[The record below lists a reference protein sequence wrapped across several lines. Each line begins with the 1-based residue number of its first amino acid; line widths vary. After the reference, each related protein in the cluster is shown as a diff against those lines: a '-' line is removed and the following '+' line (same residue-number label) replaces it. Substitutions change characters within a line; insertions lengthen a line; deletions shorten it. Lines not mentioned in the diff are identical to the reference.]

1 MSVPLKGHCHTTTST
16 FFPATAKH
24 KACLRSC
31 HRKRPIS
38 REQVPFLFSKTIPM
52 ACRAVS
58 CSLGSFHHLKHLAAL
73 QHAAAA
79 RWEPTVPLLSWAT
92 QSWAIPVISLATRK
106 KKKKTHPP
114 ASLANARHPIFRET
128 IDYIIFNCTILS
140 TWAVYVWSL
149 RYLNDEFLDPPFQVQ
164 WLQFQIR
171 KQYSSISDVTAAKC
185 SFSSIAVAI
194 SQWNKDPF
202 CIPWETWPE
211 WLMLC

>member
-140 TWAVYVWSL
+140 TYELFMSDLSDIWMMNSL
-149 RYLNDEFLDPPFQVQ
+149 ILPFKYSDCSSKSGSNIPQYLM
-164 WLQFQIR
+164 WLQQ
-171 KQYSSISDVTAAKC
+171 SALLAALLWRFL
-185 SFSSIAVAI
+185 S
-194 SQWNKDPF
+194 
-202 CIPWETWPE
+202 ETRIHFVSRGKPG
-211 WLMLC
+211 LSG